1 MKDLYLRFNDAAEM
15 RTKLNKAGFVFD
27 EEQDILS
34 HPDRSLDIIGIIAV
48 PSGINNAG
56 EENEYIQYINLPGYH
71 ANLRVTDDSLELASL
86 DAFAVFPDSP
96 YRVWA

>member
-1 MKDLYLRFNDAAEM
+1 MKDLYLRFPDADEM
-15 RTKLNKAGFVFD
+15 HTKLNNAGFLFD
-27 EEQDILS
+27 EEQGILS
-34 HPDRSLDIIGIIAV
+34 HPDISLDIIGIIAV
-48 PSGINNAG
+48 PSGINYAG

>member
-1 MKDLYLRFNDAAEM
+1 MRDLYLRFTNPSGM
-15 RTKLNKAGFVFD
+15 RTQLIKAGFVFD
-27 EEQDILS
+27 EEQGSFYHKGI
-34 HPDRSLDIIGIIAV
+34 SLDIIGIIAV

-56 EENEYIQYINLPGYH
+56 VENEYIQYINLPGYH